1 MSAALPIPLIQLL
14 QVLTVAIGAPGIT
27 GVIAKVEARLQGRR
41 GPRIRQPYYDLAKL
55 FRKEALAPE
64 GASWFFLAAPLI
76 AVTAYLTIP
85 LLIPVLT
92 SYGLPLGYMGDIL
105 GGGFLLS
112 LASFVVA
119 TAALETGSPYA
130 QLGSSRAK
138 TFSAITEPV
147 VLFVVFTVA
156 LLTGTDLPYALAAT
170 VRSSAGQIIRPAH
183 LLAAAAL
190 FMVILHETGRIP
202 VETHTGTNEFG
213 MIEEA
218 RRFEHSGP
226 YFALLKWGS
235 ELKQLILYTILA
247 DVFLA
252 PWGLASTQHLGAVVL
267 AIAALLAKATRG
279 RLRGRGH
286 RQLLRQAAPVQDHRV
301 RVGRLPARRAR
312 RVHAVPRGWLMDPV
326 QAPGVYQG
334 VANVIAAVML
344 LIEFGMLRQA
354 LARDQVRLYVA
365 QSALISVLAVVI
377 AADRNLPDL
386 YALAALSFALKVVA
400 VPLVL
405 RRLLARTGGDEE
417 EPLGAGEEPL
427 GVAGSQTL
435 SPASA
440 VLAGIVLA
448 AFGFFC
454 FGAMGIKGPAAPAT
468 ALAIAGAM
476 VLVAFGLMIV
486 RRDVAS
492 QAIGFFSLENA
503 ISLAALVVAAGLPL
517 ILETAFL
524 FDLLVAVVVFAM
536 LIRTHHSRAES
547 LSTADLTRLRG

>member
-1 MSAALPIPLIQLL
+1 MSAALPIPVIQLL
-14 QVLTVAIGAPGIT
+14 QVLTVALGAPGVT

-64 GASWFFLAAPLI
+64 QASWFFLAAPLI
-76 AVTAYLTIP
+76 AVTSYLTIP
-85 LLIPVLT
+85 LLVPVLT

-218 RRFEHSGP
+218 RAFEHSGP

-235 ELKQLILYTILA
+235 ELKQLILFTILA

-252 PWGLASTQHLGAVVL
+252 PWGLASTQHAGAVGL
-267 AIAALLAKATRG
+267 AIVALLAKAC
-279 RLRGRGH
+279 
-286 RQLLRQAAPVQDHRV
+286 A
-301 RVGRLPARRAR
+301 VGC
-312 RVHAVPRGWLMDPV
+312 
-326 QAPGVYQG
+326 
-334 VANVIAAVML
+334 
-344 LIEFGMLRQA
+344 
-354 LARDQVRLYVA
+354 
-365 QSALISVLAVVI
+365 
-377 AADRNLPDL
+377 
-386 YALAALSFALKVVA
+386 VVA
-400 VPLVL
+400 VIDNSFAKL
-405 RRLLARTGGDEE
+405 RLFKITEFVSGAFLLAV
-417 EPLGAGEEPL
+417 L
-427 GVAGSQTL
+427 GVFTL
-435 SPASA
+435 Y
-440 VLAGIVLA
+440 LG
-448 AFGFFC
+448 G
-454 FGAMGIKGPAAPAT
+454 G
-468 ALAIAGAM
+468 
-476 VLVAFGLMIV
+476 
-486 RRDVAS
+486 
-492 QAIGFFSLENA
+492 
-503 ISLAALVVAAGLPL
+503 
-517 ILETAFL
+517 
-524 FDLLVAVVVFAM
+524 
-536 LIRTHHSRAES
+536 
-547 LSTADLTRLRG
+547 